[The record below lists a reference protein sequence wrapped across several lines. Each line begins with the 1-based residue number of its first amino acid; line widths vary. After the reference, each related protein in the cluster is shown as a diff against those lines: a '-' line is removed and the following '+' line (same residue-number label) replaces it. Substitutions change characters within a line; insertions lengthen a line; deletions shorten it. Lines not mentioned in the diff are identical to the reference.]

1 MTQHISLTQKQI
13 KMSEIDNHIKNI
25 LSDYHPQFDP
35 NDWAD
40 MEKLLDKKKK
50 RRALWF
56 WFIGA
61 SLLLGA
67 VGTATYF
74 YLQQQS
80 VITSAAAIPSSPA
93 ASNVGLKE
101 EHISQKSKA
110 TKTAEHLSSTSL
122 ETIVN
127 STHKYSTSQLIAT
140 HPTSATNHFSTNHQT
155 QFIKKRMAG
164 LTLNNKSENT
174 ASIQNQSAEN
184 ERINEVLKEAN
195 TSVSEN
201 TSQSLA
207 LKSLESVDTLP
218 LLSYPLAEEEAL
230 LSPDTAKRNQEK
242 TKKMP
247 LRWYI
252 EANGGINVPFVK
264 HSSFTKIEPEANL
277 LLGLQLKR
285 LRCFAGLGY
294 SNMNVGFDLK
304 KDNLAIQTN
313 DSSIILF
320 VSASQH
326 YINIPIGIGYS
337 IYRNNK
343 LDVFISATMINHL
356 KVSNERKGIYKKVDN
371 ILLVPNDN
379 SYAIAD
385 INPNGLTNAYPN
397 NTKENVNEVSQL
409 LNSAILSSQK
419 YYVSGKFGVGI
430 SYKISPFLTWNI
442 EGSYTVAPR
451 LNTFYGNKM
460 GVTGNTGLRYYF
472 K

>member
-1 MTQHISLTQKQI
+1 
-13 KMSEIDNHIKNI
+13 MSEIDNHIKNT

-35 NDWAD
+35 NDWAN

-50 RRALWF
+50 RRVLWF

-67 VGTATYF
+67 MGTANYY

-101 EHISQKSKA
+101 DHISQKGKA
-110 TKTAEHLSSTSL
+110 TKTSEYLSTTSL

-127 STHKYSTSQLIAT
+127 STHKPSTTQFIAT
-140 HPTSATNHFSTNHQT
+140 HPTSTTNAFSDIHETQSVKKEMATLTINTNNEIT
-155 QFIKKRMAG
+155 
-164 LTLNNKSENT
+164 S
-174 ASIQNQSAEN
+174 SIQNQSTEN
-184 ERINEVLKEAN
+184 ERIDEVLKEVNVSLSKRTPQSMAN
-195 TSVSEN
+195 
-201 TSQSLA
+201 
-207 LKSLESVDTLP
+207 KSLESIDSLP
-218 LLSYPLAEEEAL
+218 LLCYALAEEEAL

-242 TKKMP
+242 TKKTA

-264 HSSFTKIEPEANL
+264 HSSLAKIEPEANL

-385 INPNGLTNAYPN
+385 INPDGLTNAYPN
-397 NTKENVNEVSQL
+397 NTKEKVNEVSQL
-409 LNSAILSSQK
+409 LNSTILSSQK

-430 SYKISPFLTWNI
+430 SYKISHFLTWNI
-442 EGSYTVAPR
+442 EGSYTIAPR
-451 LNTFYGNKM
+451 LSPFYGNKM

>member
-1 MTQHISLTQKQI
+1 
-13 KMSEIDNHIKNI
+13 MSEIDNHIKNT
-25 LSDYHPQFDP
+25 LSEYSPQFDP

-56 WFIGA
+56 WFFGA

-74 YLQQQS
+74 YLPQQS
-80 VITSAAAIPSSPA
+80 IIASTASIPSSPTT
-93 ASNVGLKE
+93 SNVGLDKV
-101 EHISQKSKA
+101 HILQNNYE
-110 TKTAEHLSSTSL
+110 TKTAEYISNTSS
-122 ETIVN
+122 ETIID
-127 STHKYSTSQLIAT
+127 STHNATTTQVIAT
-140 HPTSATNHFSTNHQT
+140 HPASTTNHFSANHQNS
-155 QFIKKRMAG
+155 FMKKGMAR
-164 LTLNNKSENT
+164 LTINNNSENT

-184 ERINEVLKEAN
+184 ERIDEVLKEVNASLS
-195 TSVSEN
+195 TH
-201 TSQSLA
+201 TPQSLA
-207 LKSLESVDTLP
+207 NKSLESVDTLP
-218 LLSYPLAEEEAL
+218 RLSYPLAEEEAL
-230 LSPDTAKRNQEK
+230 LSPDTAKRNQAK
-242 TKKMP
+242 TKKTP

-252 EANGGINVPFVK
+252 EANGGINVPFIK
-264 HSSFTKIEPEANL
+264 HSSLAKIKPEANL

-371 ILLVPNDN
+371 TLLVPNDN

-385 INPNGLTNAYPN
+385 INPDGLTNAYPN

-460 GVTGNTGLRYYF
+460 GFTGNTGLRYYF